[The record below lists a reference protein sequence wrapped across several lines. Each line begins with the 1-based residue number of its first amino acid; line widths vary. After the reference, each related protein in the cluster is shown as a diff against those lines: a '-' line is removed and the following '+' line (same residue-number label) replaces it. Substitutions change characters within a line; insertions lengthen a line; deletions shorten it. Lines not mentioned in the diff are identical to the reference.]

1 MFSALVL
8 APLGASR
15 LPHRRPRLSLPFS
28 LRMFAGMLWVLLS
41 SLEML
46 VEDPGTKILLT
57 KLHFVGL
64 APPLDP
70 LWFTLARKL
79 HPWKLHAQP
88 LVSLVSLQGT

>member
-1 MFSALVL
+1 M
-8 APLGASR
+8 GASR
-15 LPHRRPRLSLPFS
+15 FLHRRRRLSLPFS
-28 LRMFAGMLWVLLS
+28 MRMFAGMLWVLLS

-57 KLHFVGL
+57 KLRFVGL
-64 APPLDP
+64 APLSI